1 MQVLSYDD
9 SFLPRVSVSVDSPN
23 HQQQRRRRRR
33 QNRRASSC
41 CGFPISPI
49 FRFDGLS
56 REISSYDKL
65 PQFPFKLTIHKL
77 DGSSFDVEVAKT
89 ATVAELK
96 QAVEAAFSHL
106 PSKGPGK
113 ISWSHVWGRFC
124 LCYDGWKLLAD
135 SEPISDFGIN
145 DGDQLRF
152 VRHVSIN
159 YNLTRTRSKYKLF
172 ASQQPKILDDSSDDD
187 QENSQQQCEQH
198 YDDRDE
204 NIKRRCELKL
214 AQLLGGFFSYRR
226 LGSSSS
232 GRRSKSNN
240 ILSSKFAGGFLRS
253 FRSIVRLCRS
263 NKQYSPRDPLEEV

>member
-1 MQVLSYDD
+1 M
-9 SFLPRVSVSVDSPN
+9 
-23 HQQQRRRRRR
+23 
-33 QNRRASSC
+33 
-41 CGFPISPI
+41 
-49 FRFDGLS
+49 FDCA
-56 REISSYDKL
+56 
-65 PQFPFKLTIHKL
+65 
-77 DGSSFDVEVAKT
+77 DVEVAKT

-113 ISWSHVWGRFC
+113 ISWSHVG
-124 LCYDGWKLLAD
+124 G
-135 SEPISDFGIN
+135 DFAYAMMVGSYLQI
-145 DGDQLRF
+145 
-152 VRHVSIN
+152 V
-159 YNLTRTRSKYKLF
+159 NLSAIMGSTMEIRS
-172 ASQQPKILDDSSDDD
+172 DDSSDDD
-187 QENSQQQCEQH
+187 QENSQQQYEQH

-226 LGSSSS
+226 LGSSNS

-263 NKQYSPRDPLEEV
+263 SKQYSPRDPLEEV